1 MFKVYTLKD
10 FGDERGSLI
19 PIEENNNV
27 DFDVKRVFYIYGT
40 TDSTRRGVHANKYS
54 KFLMVVISGSCKV
67 LIDDGFEKTIVELNQ
82 PNQALYLDEM
92 IWKEMYDFSPNA
104 VLLVI
109 SNQKYNED
117 EYIRNYDEF
126 IKMIKCVKKM

>member
-1 MFKVYTLKD
+1 
-10 FGDERGSLI
+10 
-19 PIEENNNV
+19 
-27 DFDVKRVFYIYGT
+27 
-40 TDSTRRGVHANKYS
+40 
-54 KFLMVVISGSCKV
+54 
-67 LIDDGFEKTIVELNQ
+67 
-82 PNQALYLDEM
+82 
-92 IWKEMYDFSPNA
+92 MYDFSPNA